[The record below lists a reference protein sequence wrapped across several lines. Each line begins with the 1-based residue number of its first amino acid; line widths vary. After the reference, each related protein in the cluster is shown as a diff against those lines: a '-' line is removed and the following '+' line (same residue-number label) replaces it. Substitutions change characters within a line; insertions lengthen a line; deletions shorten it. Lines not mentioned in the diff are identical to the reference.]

1 MLNNKGKDTK
11 QNNYYNSWSNIKH
24 LLVGSI
30 RISELGKFK
39 LLEDQLHLRF
49 IRSSTAERKEQLH
62 DKNEKIKTTR
72 RYFPK
77 SNNLYKLLI
86 LHKETNDK
94 KCKLTLFCW
103 EILPTILRYQYLG
116 LYTKF
121 DHFLSKF
128 RDLIKMI
135 GNYYIYY
142 NDQTFSFQ
150 KRWFR

>member
-1 MLNNKGKDTK
+1 MP
-11 QNNYYNSWSNIKH
+11 
-24 LLVGSI
+24 
-30 RISELGKFK
+30 
-39 LLEDQLHLRF
+39 
-49 IRSSTAERKEQLH
+49 TAERKEQLH
-62 DKNEKIKTTR
+62 DKNEKIRRTR

-77 SNNLYKLLI
+77 RNNLYKLLI
-86 LHKETNDK
+86 LKRKTNDT

-103 EILPTILRYQYLG
+103 EILPTKRRYQYLG

-128 RDLIKMI
+128 KEQIKMI

-150 KRWFR
+150 KRSFRYITFCKKHCQINGFSVFCTWSLIMRKNVPTPRHETCNIFYKFEQYV